1 MAFKILVADDHID
14 DRTNGIHELPAM
26 LRAAGYE
33 VVTTA
38 DGEAAY
44 DLVWEHLHEEKRELR
59 PTEKRMERPA
69 SIFAGFVGRRYQ

>member
-1 MAFKILVADDHID
+1 VDGQDWREIDVAFKILVADDHID
-14 DRTNGIHELPAM
+14 DRIDEIYELPAL

-44 DLVWEHLHEEKRELR
+44 DLVWEHLQEKKHELR
-59 PTEKRMERPA
+59 PTEKRMER
-69 SIFAGFVGRRYQ
+69 